1 MKKDIKKQIEKI
13 LNTFPEECHDPLRDM
28 IDNGAQL
35 HSSDCKTIL
44 DILGTSLEQLML
56 RLLPLA
62 KLYGIVPISNFHVG
76 SVAKGI
82 SEAGQNDYSLY
93 MGSNIEFPGQALDQ
107 SIHAEQAV
115 VINAWQKGSIEIQLI
130 AVSASPCGH
139 CRQFLK
145 ELDNSDSINII
156 SSTDKNKGYETRHLT
171 DLLPF
176 GFGPRDLKMLTGMMA
191 KKTRRENF
199 ALKQKNDD
207 PLVTEA
213 LNAANL
219 SYAPY
224 TGNLAGC
231 AIQDSEEKIYI
242 GRYAESAAFNPSMSP
257 LQSAICSLNME
268 KIGNNPKVQR
278 VVLVEKKTKG
288 SQYHTSKQLL
298 TSFAPNVNLEYFEVE

>member
-1 MKKDIKKQIEKI
+1 MTDVNKHIHEV
-13 LNTFPEECHDPLRDM
+13 LNTFPKECHDPLRDM
-28 IDNGAQL
+28 INNGGQL
-35 HSSDCKTIL
+35 YSSDCKTIL

-62 KLYGIVPISNFHVG
+62 KLYGVVPISNFQVG

-82 SEAGQNDYSLY
+82 SETDQNDYTLY
-93 MGSNIEFPGQALDQ
+93 MGANIEFPGQALNQ

-115 VINAWQKGSIEIQLI
+115 VINTWQKGSIEIQCI

-156 SSTDKNKGYETRHLT
+156 SSTDNNKDYEKRHLT
-171 DLLPF
+171 ELLPF
-176 GFGPRDLKMLTGMMA
+176 GFGPRDLKMHTGMMA
-191 KKTRRENF
+191 KTRQQENL
-199 ALKQKNDD
+199 ALKQKDDD
-207 PLVTEA
+207 PLVREA
-213 LNAANL
+213 LNAATL
-219 SYAPY
+219 SYALY
-224 TGNLAGC
+224 TGNFAGC

-242 GRYAESAAFNPSMSP
+242 GRYAENAAFNPSMSP
-257 LQSAICSLNME
+257 LQSAICSLNMD

-288 SQYHTSKQLL
+288 SQYHTTRQLL
-298 TSFAPNVNLEYFEVE
+298 KSFAPHVNLEYFEVE